1 MTGEHQAPVTTPAV
15 ENGVMRFFG
24 GCLVALGAIFGLLSG
39 GCTAFFA
46 GTTLLDANASGE
58 ARGYATV
65 FLMVGA
71 MVFIPSLIAFLL
83 GMWLWRKGARRP
95 PMAP

>member
-1 MTGEHQAPVTTPAV
+1 MTGEAPAPVTTPPV

-46 GTTLLDANASGE
+46 GTTLLDPGASGD

-65 FLMVGA
+65 FLMLGA
-71 MVFIPSLIAFLL
+71 VVFIPSLIAVVL